1 MGRIGTNPNVSS
13 DTLEARMLP
22 DVEEARSEGG
32 ADIDIAGDGVHK
44 IYLHRGQLDIY
55 NFGANSTKI
64 LAARGFG
71 KTSYIGLHMVKCTL
85 GMRRQMGGFVGASAK
100 QLYTRTMPNALKV
113 INTLGF
119 EKFYF
124 LGQPPA
130 KLHWEVPLARPRVW
144 ENCVSFANGF
154 VWQMLSMA
162 VRGSANGLNLAAL
175 VGDEVKYLPWQRVKE
190 EVLPTLRGDF
200 MPPSA
205 RKVEKKQWG
214 YGTDKKTNPYYCS
227 QLWVSDAGLTM
238 RQCEWEKEEDFQTT
252 DINKEIAQML
262 GELAYLT
269 KHNPAMAVR
278 LAQNE
283 NYLSRLNLLRSQAE
297 CFFRFSSLDNLSLLG
312 GEAWLR
318 QMKRELP
325 PIMFERQI
333 LGLRKTAARDGFY
346 SNWDSSIHMYSE
358 NDAAVSGLIRDRFT
372 HKVKGRALDS
382 TNWMQSYE
390 TESLNLDECVA
401 AADGVELDTDLDF
414 SEPLRFAID
423 AGANMNVAVLGQTRC
438 FEGRESLLIQRVMY
452 VQNERKLLALCSDI
466 TKTYDVFRRRGGTI
480 IFYFTATIKQGA
492 STAYAVEGADDYRF
506 DKVVVRELI
515 RLGWKKENVIPVD
528 MGAPVPHEL
537 KHRVINSCLAF
548 SEAPAIRVCED
559 DGYRNTSLLVAA
571 IEQTAVVEG
580 TYRKD
585 KSREKLKSEEG
596 IGGDP
601 RTRTDVTDAFDDLIL
616 GVKYHG
622 AGRPKIGGALRN
634 RYQNIAFMR

>member
-1 MGRIGTNPNVSS
+1 MARVGSNIAVSS
-13 DTLEARMLP
+13 DALERRMLP
-22 DVEEARSEGG
+22 DVEEPKPEGG
-32 ADIDIAGDGVHK
+32 EIDLMGDGVHK
-44 IYLHRGQLDIY
+44 IYMHRGQLDVY
-55 NFGANSTKI
+55 NFGARSTKI

-71 KTSYIGLHMVKCTL
+71 KTSYIGVHMMKCVL
-85 GMRRQMGGFVGASAK
+85 GMPRMMGGFVGSSAK

-113 INTLGF
+113 VNTLGF
-119 EKFYF
+119 ENFYF
-124 LGQPPA
+124 LGRPPA
-130 KLHWEVPLARPRVW
+130 KLHWDVPLARPRVW
-144 ENCVSFANGF
+144 ENCASFANGH
-154 VWQMLSMA
+154 VIQMLSMA
-162 VRGSANGLNLAAL
+162 VKGSANGLNLSEL
-175 VGDEVKYLPWQRVKE
+175 IGDETKYLPWQRVKE

-200 MPPSA
+200 LPPSA
-205 RKVEKKQWG
+205 RKTEKKNMWG
-214 YGTDKKTNPYYCS
+214 YGFNPKVNPYYCS

-252 DINKEIAQML
+252 DINKEIATML
-262 GELAYLT
+262 GELKYLER
-269 KHNPAMAVR
+269 HNPKMAVQ
-278 LAQNE
+278 LAQND
-283 NYLSRLNLLRSQAE
+283 NFLRKLNLLRSQSE

-333 LGLRKTAARDGFY
+333 LNLRKTAARDGFY

-358 NDAAVSGLIRDRFT
+358 NDAAVSDMIHDRFT
-372 HKVKGRALDS
+372 HKVKGRALDA
-382 TNWMQSYE
+382 TNWMQDYE
-390 TESLNLDECVA
+390 TETLNLDECA
-401 AADGVELDTDLDF
+401 AAGESVELDTDLDF
-414 SEPLRFAID
+414 NEPLRFAID
-423 AGANMNVAVLGQTRC
+423 AGANMNVAVLGQTRF

-452 VQNERKLLALCSDI
+452 VQNERKLLALCADI
-466 TKTYDVFRRRGGTI
+466 TRTYDWFRRRGGTI

-492 STAYAVEGADDYRF
+492 ATAYAVEGADDNRF
-506 DKVVVRELI
+506 DRVVVRELI
-515 RLGWKKENVIPVD
+515 RLGWKKDNVIPVD
-528 MGAPVPHEL
+528 MGAPVLHEL

-548 SEAPAIRVCED
+548 SESPAIRVCED

-571 IEQTAVVEG
+571 IEQTAVVSG

-622 AGRPKIGGALRN
+622 VGKPKIGGGLRG
-634 RYQNIAFMR
+634 RFQHLIIPR